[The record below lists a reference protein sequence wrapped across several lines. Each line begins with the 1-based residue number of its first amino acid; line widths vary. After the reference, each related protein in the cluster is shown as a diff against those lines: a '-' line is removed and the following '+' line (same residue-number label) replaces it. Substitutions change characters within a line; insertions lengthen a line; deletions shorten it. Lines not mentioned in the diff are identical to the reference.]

1 MGTELMIYDLQWEL
15 REVYCCCN
23 IHGSGAYVVRAF
35 ILHQGKSGY
44 IALPPVTKADDLRLA
59 QPFSAALF
67 KHLPQPWPT
76 LLRDVLQRQEHDAWH
91 AADGS
96 GQDVCLREDVRPPA
110 LAVRPGQNSV
120 GNARRIG
127 VQA

>member
-76 LLRDVLQRQEHDAWH
+76 LLRDVLRGTGVPGRDARESQEGRRPSDSAQR
-91 AADGS
+91 
-96 GQDVCLREDVRPPA
+96 
-110 LAVRPGQNSV
+110 
-120 GNARRIG
+120 
-127 VQA
+127 